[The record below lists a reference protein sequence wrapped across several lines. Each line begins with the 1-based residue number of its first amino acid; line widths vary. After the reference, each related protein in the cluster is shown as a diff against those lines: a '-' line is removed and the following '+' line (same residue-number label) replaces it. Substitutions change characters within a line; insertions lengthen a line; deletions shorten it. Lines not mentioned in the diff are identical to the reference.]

1 MTLPLHGK
9 RPGHSFQLLSYDQ
22 GPDKQFDYFLV
33 TIEEPSE
40 NLPTSQHP
48 GVEVIHMLEGS
59 FEYRSGQSLYLLE
72 PGDTLT
78 LQGEVLHG
86 PERWVRLPIHFV
98 CTLARPTPTGQG

>member
-1 MTLPLHGK
+1 
-9 RPGHSFQLLSYDQ
+9 
-22 GPDKQFDYFLV
+22 
-33 TIEEPSE
+33 
-40 NLPTSQHP
+40 
-48 GVEVIHMLEGS
+48 MLEGS

-72 PGDTLT
+72 PGDALT